1 MTIPSND
8 TQLWK
13 GFNGHGLYAKR
24 AEKDRNGEDIV
35 TTYAKQSE
43 VPALTDGLTE
53 STTTAV
59 TPNAVNTAINS
70 IVRIP
75 DTANQPSTL
84 CVGTQSALGWTGWDS
99 EEIDVP
105 DTMVT
110 IGGVQYPVLHI
121 GNQYWLGR
129 NLDYQWDGLRLDTGG
144 YTASPRACYP
154 ELDETTYGQHG
165 NKYGLLYN
173 YFAAKYLDDNKR
185 TLLPTGWRVATYTDY
200 TALFNTCG
208 GASIAGKKLKSTSGW
223 NNDGNGTDD
232 YNFGAVPA
240 GEYFTSQWGI
250 GTHAY
255 IGTPVSFGSY
265 NYECV
270 YFAYNSDSARKSGD
284 LNMSDKTSLRL
295 IYEPTE

>member
-1 MTIPSND
+1 MPED
-8 TQLWK
+8 LQLWK

-43 VPALTDGLTE
+43 VPALTDDLTT

-59 TPNAVNTAINS
+59 TPGAVKEAIDA
-70 IVRIP
+70 IVKIP
-75 DTANQPSTL
+75 DAANQPSTL
-84 CVGTQSALGWTGWDS
+84 YVGGQGMGWTGWES
-99 EEIDVP
+99 GEIDVP

-129 NLDYQWDGLRLDTGG
+129 NLDYKWDGLILDTGG
-144 YTASPRACYP
+144 YTGSPRACYP
-154 ELDETTYGQHG
+154 ELDESTYGQHG

-173 YFAAKYLDDNKR
+173 YFAATYLDDNKR
-185 TLLPTGWRVATYTDY
+185 TLLPTGWRVATSTDY
-200 TALFNTCG
+200 TTLFNTCG
-208 GASIAGKKLKSTSGW
+208 GTSIAGKKLKSTSRW

-255 IGTPVSFGSY
+255 IGTLERSGSY
-265 NYECV
+265 NYECAH
-270 YFAYNSDSARKSGD
+270 FAYNSDKVNMSGD